1 MKLSPLLTQYL
12 MSNQQLSLVGIGRF
26 VTESQSRADGSPDL
40 NIRFT
45 GNKAE
50 KMDEGLV
57 NFVARETG
65 KMKSLAEA
73 DLVSYI
79 DQMKEFLN
87 IGKPFFLEGIGT
99 LTPLKEGVMEFT
111 AGLIQTEKSKEFPLS
126 EKDNLVQG
134 ATAEDHSLDYSD
146 ILGTRKAASNA
157 RNKWLTGA
165 VVIVGLGLA
174 IWGGYTLFK
183 SMIRSKAD
191 TTTPEVT
198 TQPVPD
204 TLAVATTPVNQ
215 APVADPVSSQTYKF
229 IVKEASMRQAYTRYQ
244 YLKEQCKVDVHI
256 STTDSVRYQV
266 FFRLPALPSDTTR
279 IADSLNVLYISK
291 GQPPVKVVKY

>member
-1 MKLSPLLTQYL
+1 MKLSPLLAQYL

-26 VTESQSRADGSPDL
+26 VTESQSRADGSPEL
-40 NIRFT
+40 TIRFN

-79 DQMKEFLN
+79 DQMREFLN

-111 AGLIQTEKSKEFPLS
+111 AGQIQAEKSKEFPLS
-126 EKDNLVQG
+126 EKDSQVQG
-134 ATAEDHSLDYSD
+134 AIGEDHSLDYSD

-183 SMIRSKAD
+183 SMMRSKAD
-191 TTTPEVT
+191 SSPEIT
-198 TQPVPD
+198 TQPVTD
-204 TLAVATTPVNQ
+204 TLAVVTTPVNQ

-244 YLKEQCKVDVHI
+244 YLKDQCKVDVHI

-291 GQPPVKVVKY
+291 GQPRVKVVKY

>member
-1 MKLSPLLTQYL
+1 
-12 MSNQQLSLVGIGRF
+12 MSNQQLSLIGIGRF
-26 VTESQSRADGSPDL
+26 VTESQSRADGSPEL
-40 NIRFT
+40 QIRFT

-57 NFVARETG
+57 NFVAKETG

-79 DQMKEFLN
+79 DQIKEFLN

-111 AGLIQTEKSKEFPLS
+111 AGQVQAEKSKEFPHS
-126 EKDNLVQG
+126 EKESLAHG
-134 ATAEDHSLDYSD
+134 ATGEDHSLDYSD

-165 VVIVGLGLA
+165 VVIIGLA
-174 IWGGYTLFK
+174 LAVWGGYTLFK
-183 SMIRSKAD
+183 SMMRSKSDSNKVAA
-191 TTTPEVT
+191 
-198 TQPVPD
+198 TQP
-204 TLAVATTPVNQ
+204 ATETVSETSTPVNQ
-215 APVADPVSSQTYKF
+215 APVADSNAAQTYKF

-244 YLKEQCKVDVHI
+244 YLKDQCKVDVHI
-256 STTDSVRYQV
+256 STSDSVRYQV
-266 FFRLPALPSDTTR
+266 FFRIPALPGDTTR

>member
-1 MKLSPLLTQYL
+1 
-12 MSNQQLSLVGIGRF
+12 MSNQQLSLIGIGRF

-40 NIRFT
+40 NIRFN

-79 DQMKEFLN
+79 DQIKEFLN

-111 AGLIQTEKSKEFPLS
+111 AGQIQSEKSKEFPLS
-126 EKDNLVQG
+126 ERDSLVQG
-134 ATAEDHSLDYSD
+134 AAGEDHSLDYSD

-165 VVIVGLGLA
+165 VVLVGLALA
-174 IWGGYTLFK
+174 VWGGYTLFK
-183 SMIRSKAD
+183 SMMRSKSGSIQ
-191 TTTPEVT
+191 E
-198 TQPVPD
+198 
-204 TLAVATTPVNQ
+204 ATTNTYPDSLSVAITPVRQ
-215 APVADPVSSQTYKF
+215 APVADSITPQTFKF

-244 YLKEQCKVDVHI
+244 YLKDQCKVDVHI

-266 FFRLPALPSDTTR
+266 FFRLPALPRDTTR

-291 GQPPVKVVKY
+291 GQPRVKVIKY